1 MEKREREN
9 CMSCGR
15 KKEETVKNE
24 NIYLSE
30 SGFEKA
36 ERPNRD
42 SWQLP
47 RTYYTQAD
55 ILGRK
60 SILSH

>member
-1 MEKREREN
+1 MVKRKRELHVIW
-9 CMSCGR
+9 
-15 KKEETVKNE
+15 KKERKTVQNE

-36 ERPNRD
+36 ERPNRA

-47 RTYYTQAD
+47 RAYYTQAD

-60 SILSH
+60 SILSR